1 MTIFLVK
8 QLVVFIYIWQNKC
21 VYQNDKA
28 WIFVSC
34 RRIKIMSS
42 DYIMPL
48 QQAQMEMELDKK
60 VFTVV

>member
-28 WIFVSC
+28 RIFESC

-42 DYIMPL
+42 DYIMTM
-48 QQAQMEMELDKK
+48 QQAQMEMEL
-60 VFTVV
+60 